1 MIKKKIAVFHSS
13 NDLYGASK
21 IMLQVVDILI
31 KEGYEIH
38 VFLPYNG
45 PLNEIL
51 EVKKIKLNILNFGVL
66 RRKYFNFFGIIN
78 RIFKIT
84 SSTRIINKYLWSHK
98 IDLVYTSTSIILAGA
113 ISAKLNKIP
122 NYFHI
127 HEIPNNK
134 IYLKI
139 MGSIVSYLCSKVIVV
154 SKSVED
160 HWKKYLKNTSISLI
174 YNGINFKSNRI
185 DVSIKSND
193 FKILTVARLIPYKGH
208 IYLINLARKLL
219 IKHPNLMFLIIGDT
233 FKGYEDYEKKLK
245 TLANDYGLNDNV
257 IFKGFK
263 NDVSKY
269 LESSSFLLHPS
280 IDPDPLPTVLFEAVN
295 SLLPIIATNHGGAVE
310 ILDNGKGGLLIPYD
324 NLDLAVNLIEGYI
337 SNLDLQKE
345 KKEYAY
351 TYMVSNFSEKKFKE
365 NIIKLF
371 KS

>member
-38 VFLPYNG
+38 VFLTYNG

-51 EVKKIKLNILNFGVL
+51 EAKKIKLNILNFGVL
-66 RRKYFNFFGIIN
+66 RKKYFNFFGIIN
-78 RIFKIT
+78 RVFKI
-84 SSTRIINKYLWSHK
+84 SSSIRIINKYLRTHK
-98 IDLVYTSTSIILAGA
+98 IDLVYTSTSTVLAGA

-127 HEIPNNK
+127 HEMPNNK

-139 MGSIVSYLCSKVIVV
+139 MGPIISYLSSKVVVV

-160 HWKKYLKNTSISLI
+160 HWKKYFKNTFISLI
-174 YNGINFKSNRI
+174 YNGINFKSNRT
-185 DVSIKSND
+185 DVKIKSSD
-193 FKILTVARLIPYKGH
+193 FKILTVARLIPLKGH

-245 TLANDYGLNDNV
+245 TLVNDYGLNDNI

-269 LESSSFLLHPS
+269 LQSSDILLHPS
-280 IDPDPLPTVLFEAVN
+280 IEPDSLPTVLFEAVY
-295 SLLPIIATNHGGAVE
+295 SLLPIIATNRAGAVE
-310 ILDNGKGGLLIPYD
+310 ILDNGKGGLLIPHD
-324 NLDLAVNLIEGYI
+324 NIDLAVKLIEGYI

-351 TYMVSNFSEKKFKE
+351 AYMLSNFSEQKFNQ
-365 NIIKLF
+365 NIIKFF
-371 KS
+371 KP

>member
-1 MIKKKIAVFHSS
+1 MIKKKIALFHSS

-38 VFLPYNG
+38 VFLTYNG

-51 EVKKIKLNILNFGVL
+51 EAKKIKLNILNFGVL

-78 RIFKIT
+78 RVFKI
-84 SSTRIINKYLWSHK
+84 SSSIGIINKYLQGHK
-98 IDLVYTSTSIILAGA
+98 IDLVYTSTSIVLAGA

-127 HEIPNNK
+127 HEMPNNK

-139 MGSIVSYLCSKVIVV
+139 MGPVLSYLSSKVIVV
-154 SKSVED
+154 SKSVEG
-160 HWKKYLKNTSISLI
+160 HWKKYFRNTPISLI

-185 DVSIKSND
+185 DVKIKSND
-193 FKILTVARLIPYKGH
+193 IKILTVARLIPLKGH

-219 IKHPNLMFLIIGDT
+219 MKRPNLIFLIIGDT

-245 TLANDYGLNDNV
+245 ILVNDYSLNDSI

-263 NDVSKY
+263 NDISKY
-269 LESSSFLLHPS
+269 LESSNFLLHPS
-280 IDPDPLPTVLFEAVN
+280 IDPDSLPTIIFEAAQ
-295 SLLPIIATNHGGAVE
+295 SFLPIIATNRGGAVE
-310 ILDNGKGGLLIPYD
+310 ILDNGKGGLLIPHD
-324 NLDLAVNLIEGYI
+324 NLDLAVKLIEVYI

-351 TYMVSNFSEKKFKE
+351 TYMLSNFSEQKFNE
-365 NIIKLF
+365 NIIKFF
-371 KS
+371 KP

>member
-21 IMLQVVDILI
+21 IMLQVVDILV

-38 VFLPYNG
+38 VFLTYSG

-51 EVKKIKLNILNFGVL
+51 EAKKIKLNILNFGIL
-66 RRKYFNFFGIIN
+66 RKKYFNFFGIIN
-78 RIFKIT
+78 RVFKIT
-84 SSTRIINKYLWSHK
+84 SSIGIINKYLQSHK
-98 IDLVYTSTSIILAGA
+98 IDLVYTSTSTVLAGA
-113 ISAKLNKIP
+113 VSAKLNKIP

-127 HEIPNNK
+127 HEMPNNK

-139 MGSIVSYLCSKVIVV
+139 MGPILSCLSSKVIVV
-154 SKSVED
+154 SKSVEV
-160 HWKKYLKNTSISLI
+160 HWKKYFKNTTISLI

-233 FKGYEDYEKKLK
+233 FKGYEGYEKKLK
-245 TLANDYGLNDNV
+245 KLVNDYGLNDNI

-263 NDVSKY
+263 SDISKY
-269 LESSSFLLHPS
+269 LESSNFLLHPS
-280 IDPDPLPTVLFEAVN
+280 IDPDSLPTVLFEAAQ
-295 SLLPIIATNHGGAVE
+295 SLLPIIATNRGGAAE
-310 ILDNGKGGLLIPYD
+310 ILDNGKGGLLIPHD
-324 NLDLAVNLIEGYI
+324 NLDLAVKLIEVYI
-337 SNLDLQKE
+337 SNSDLQKE

-351 TYMVSNFSEKKFKE
+351 TYMLSNFSEQNFNE
-365 NIIKLF
+365 NIIKFF
-371 KS
+371 KP